1 MSTLKIVPL
10 AEIKAHLDDYLKQ
23 SQGEQILIT
32 ENGQPVAAI
41 TLIVDP
47 ETLERLML
55 ADNSKFNQILENSRR
70 SLKEDGGLKSEEFWQ
85 LVDDL
90 SSQEPEPQ

>member
-1 MSTLKIVPL
+1 MSTLKIVPI
-10 AEIKAHLDDYLKQ
+10 AEMKAHLDDYLKQ

-47 ETLERLML
+47 EVLERLML
-55 ADNSKFNQILENSRR
+55 ADNSKFNQILENSRQ